1 MRWSGRSAS
10 LLLLHEEGEFLAR
23 RVAREEQVAGL
34 ARESLE
40 VLDRARV
47 GGEHLQHLPGLQVG
61 QRLLRLQDRQRA
73 VETPGVQFLVEIH
86 KVLCRMDTPGE
97 AGANWLVMV
106 AQLPTE
112 DPASRM
118 RVLRTLESLGAA
130 VIREGAYLLP
140 STPATRQSLESL
152 ADYIAKTSGA
162 AHVLDVTAASPAQNR
177 FFISLF
183 DRSARYE
190 SLI

>member
-112 DPASRM
+112 DPAARM

-130 VIREGAYLLP
+130 VVREGAYLLP
-140 STPATRQSLESL
+140 DTPANRQALDAL
-152 ADYIAKTSGA
+152 ADYVAKSAGA
-162 AHVLDVTAASPAQNR
+162 AHVLQVAARSQAQQEQFR
-177 FFISLF
+177 RLF
-183 DRSARYE
+183 DRS
-190 SLI
+190 